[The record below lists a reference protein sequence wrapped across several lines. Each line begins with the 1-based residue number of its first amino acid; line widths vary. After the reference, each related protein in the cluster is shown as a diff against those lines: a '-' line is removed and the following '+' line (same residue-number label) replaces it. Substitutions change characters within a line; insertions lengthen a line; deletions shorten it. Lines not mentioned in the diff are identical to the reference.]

1 MSTTK
6 PRIDWVDYSKGVCI
20 ILVVLMHSTL
30 GVEKAAGGVS
40 WLHGF
45 IDWARPFRMPDF
57 FFISGLFLASRID
70 RPWRDYLDKKL
81 IHFGYFYLL
90 WMTLQVLAHAP
101 SILTEHGAAGLAQ
114 AWASGLVEPSGTLWF
129 IYMLAVFFI
138 GAKLLRN
145 LNLALVLGAGA
156 GLQMLHIDTGWL
168 VIDEFAARFVYFYA
182 GYVFAGAA
190 FRLAARVDAKPAL
203 PMLAALTLWASANAL
218 AVFFGYAQL
227 PGVGL
232 ALGFAGTAAVIA
244 AGVLLAKTRLA
255 APLRYCGQN
264 SIVIYLAFFLFMAA
278 ARVLLLR
285 YAPHL
290 NLSAIAILT
299 TAAGVTGPLVLHRVT
314 RSTRFGLLFQRPRWA
329 RLTPGGALEATR
341 LAQRLARLGLSD
353 TVHKTARS
361 SPSQLVLTV

>member
-30 GVEKAAGGVS
+30 GVEKAAAGVS

-70 RPWRDYLDKKL
+70 RPWRGYLDSKL

-90 WMTLQVLAHAP
+90 WMTLQVAAHAP
-101 SILTEHGAAGLAQ
+101 GMLAEGGPASVAQ
-114 AWASGLVEPSGTLWF
+114 AWAIGLAEPFGTLWF

-138 GAKLLRN
+138 GAKLLRQVN
-145 LNLALVLGAGA
+145 PAFVLGAGA

-182 GYVFAGAA
+182 GYVLAGAA
-190 FRLAARVDAKPAL
+190 FRFAAHVDAKPAL
-203 PMLAALTLWASANAL
+203 PMLAALTLWAICNGAAVAL
-218 AVFFGYAQL
+218 GYAQL
-227 PGVGL
+227 PGLGL

-278 ARVLLLR
+278 ARMLLLR

-290 NLSAIAILT
+290 NLSAMAILT
-299 TAAGVTGPLVLHRVT
+299 TAAGVSGPLLLHRVT
-314 RSTRFGLLFQRPRWA
+314 RGTRFGLLFQRPRWA
-329 RLTPGGALEATR
+329 KLTPGAALQATR
-341 LAQRLARLGLSD
+341 LAQRLARIGLGE
-353 TVHKTARS
+353 TVRQTDMS
-361 SPSQLVLTV
+361 SPTRLVATV